1 MTALDV
7 KLALKD
13 FEWVIRVLKSAQTK
27 NQMDVVYNCFLSWE
41 KKYTKEIVSSTE
53 LTIINRLRS
62 IFWAAFKNK
71 NSKFVATSFI

>member
-1 MTALDV
+1 MTALNV

-41 KKYTKEIVSSTE
+41 KKYTKEIVSGTE

-62 IFWAAFKNK
+62 IFWASFKNK
-71 NSKFVATSFI
+71 NSKFVATSLI

>member
-1 MTALDV
+1 MTELNV

-41 KKYTKEIVSSTE
+41 KKYTKEIVSNTE

-62 IFWAAFKNK
+62 IFWASFKNK
-71 NSKFVATSFI
+71 NSKFVATSLI

>member
-1 MTALDV
+1 MTALNV

-41 KKYTKEIVSSTE
+41 KKYTKEIVSNTE

-62 IFWAAFKNK
+62 IFWASFKNK
-71 NSKFVATSFI
+71 NSKFVATSLI

>member
-71 NSKFVATSFI
+71 NSKFVTTSLI